1 MASTNQDNKDNKSN
15 NIDIQKMVEFVKK
28 NARYFVAG
36 ALFVVILLILVKFT
50 GNGTGNADD
59 NNVAVTETVVTEE
72 AYEENAIPAVNE
84 LINNYFTAYAS
95 GDLVTLQT
103 LATPITQNEQSYITL
118 ISQYIEQY
126 QDINCYTK
134 SGLDSNSYMV
144 NVSLNVKFMGVDTP
158 APGLYFFYV
167 RTNDD
172 GSLYIDNLYSEYN
185 LSRQES
191 ALDTS
196 IRNLITNFYNSDDVI
211 ELQNDIQQKYE
222 AALSTDENLLNL
234 CATTIPNAITEWRNT
249 IVADA
254 TESTEEVPATEEV
267 PVTETPAEETP
278 AEETPA
284 EETPA
289 EPATETVYTT
299 DKVNVRS
306 GADTSA
312 DKLGSVEKGTALT
325 RTGTEGEWSI
335 VDYNGTIGYI
345 KSEFLSAS
353 APENVSETAASE
365 ALTEGTTI
373 MLSNTTNIR
382 SSMSETADKV
392 GVAYAGEK
400 VTVVMSY
407 AEGWTKVTW
416 KNKTGY
422 VKTDLLK

>member
-1 MASTNQDNKDNKSN
+1 MASENHDNKFK
-15 NIDIQKMVEFVKK
+15 NIDIQKMLEFVKK

-50 GNGTGNADD
+50 GNNTNQANDGTV
-59 NNVAVTETVVTEE
+59 VATETVVTEE
-72 AYEENAIPAVNE
+72 KYEENAIPAVNE

-167 RTNDD
+167 RTNED

-196 IRNLITNFYNSDDVI
+196 VRNLITNFYNSDDVI

-267 PVTETPAEETP
+267 LATEAPAEETPTDETPAEETP
-278 AEETPA
+278 AEQTS
-284 EETPA
+284 
-289 EPATETVYTT
+289 ETVYTT
-299 DKVNVRS
+299 DKVNVRA
-306 GADTSA
+306 GADTSS
-312 DKLGSVEKGTALT
+312 DKLGSVEKGTSLT
-325 RTGTEGEWSI
+325 RTGTDGDWSI
-335 VDYNGTIGYI
+335 IDYNGTTGYI
-345 KSEFLSAS
+345 KSEYLSAT
-353 APENVSETAASE
+353 APESTSEGTAA
-365 ALTEGTTI
+365 ANGLTEGTEIT
-373 MLSNTTNIR
+373 LSNTTNIR

-392 GVAYAGEK
+392 GVAYSGEK

-422 VKTDLLK
+422 IKTDLLK

>member
-1 MASTNQDNKDNKSN
+1 MASTNQDNKSN

-36 ALFVVILLILVKFT
+36 ALFVVLLLILVKFT
-50 GNGTGNADD
+50 GNGIGNADD

-72 AYEENAIPAVNE
+72 AYEENAVPAVNE
-84 LINNYFTAYAS
+84 LINSYFTAYAS

-144 NVSLNVKFMGVDTP
+144 NVSLNVKFMGVETP

-222 AALSTDENLLNL
+222 AALSTDENLLNFNTYAPAAL
-234 CATTIPNAITEWRNT
+234 RTIFYNQSYDAMKDSEEEETGDLFVKLTQRQKEQMSEVYAQLNAACYGGKAYEVVKEATT
-249 IVADA
+249 
-254 TESTEEVPATEEV
+254 
-267 PVTETPAEETP
+267 TPAYKMWQEYCYPMVLFEYL
-278 AEETPA
+278 E
-284 EETPA
+284 
-289 EPATETVYTT
+289 Y
-299 DKVNVRS
+299 
-306 GADTSA
+306 
-312 DKLGSVEKGTALT
+312 
-325 RTGTEGEWSI
+325 I
-335 VDYNGTIGYI
+335 VDDAVKDYNYL
-345 KSEFLSAS
+345 EV
-353 APENVSETAASE
+353 N
-365 ALTEGTTI
+365 
-373 MLSNTTNIR
+373 
-382 SSMSETADKV
+382 
-392 GVAYAGEK
+392 
-400 VTVVMSY
+400 
-407 AEGWTKVTW
+407 
-416 KNKTGY
+416 
-422 VKTDLLK
+422 

>member
-1 MASTNQDNKDNKSN
+1 MASTNQDNKSN

-50 GNGTGNADD
+50 GNGTGNANN

-254 TESTEEVPATEEV
+254 TE
-267 PVTETPAEETP
+267 TPAEETP

-289 EPATETVYTT
+289 EPATETVYTI

-325 RTGTEGEWSI
+325 RTGTEGDWSI
-335 VDYNGTIGYI
+335 VDYNGTTGYI
-345 KSEFLSAS
+345 KSEFLSAA